1 MLANEVIN
9 DLINR
14 LWINVNKIAEIPNQ
28 VFKVL
33 ELDDTMRTL
42 YDIVF
47 YGCLQRLIQNRE
59 IALIP
64 HNSKSYYSISTSRWV
79 ITQIRLGGD
88 PPDMKV
94 QRPLISSS
102 VDCVN
107 DLIDIK
113 GRRSPLVDVVRYC
126 KIVNEQDDLALDEG
140 A

>member
-47 YGCLQRLIQNRE
+47 YGCLNHGTKAFSLMRLRLKMV
-59 IALIP
+59 ALRARYRFA
-64 HNSKSYYSISTSRWV
+64 NQV
-79 ITQIRLGGD
+79 NN
-88 PPDMKV
+88 V
-94 QRPLISSS
+94 ES
-102 VDCVN
+102 VLN
-107 DLIDIK
+107 I
-113 GRRSPLVDVVRYC
+113 G
-126 KIVNEQDDLALDEG
+126 E
-140 A
+140 